1 MSAHRSSYSLSQVM
15 LQEYGINTSGHRSK
29 LLSADDVEQAY
40 LIIPVKRELGEY
52 IKRAHPKHAS
62 KIKYLAQDVTD
73 PWRQPYAV
81 YAKCALLIETLITT
95 VLAEITTTTASDL

>member
-1 MSAHRSSYSLSQVM
+1 M
-15 LQEYGINTSGHRSK
+15 LQEYGINTSGHRSN

-52 IKRAHPKHAS
+52 IKRSHPKYAS
-62 KIKYLAQDVTD
+62 KVKYLAQDVTD

-95 VLAEITTTTASDL
+95 VLAEITTTTNSDL

>member
-1 MSAHRSSYSLSQVM
+1 MYILYYVYWQVM

-29 LLSADDVEQAY
+29 LLSEDDVENAY

-52 IKRAHPKHAS
+52 IKMAHPQHAS
-62 KIKYLAQDVTD
+62 KIKYLTQDVTD

-81 YAKCALLIETLITT
+81 YAKCATLIETLITA
-95 VLAEITTTTASDL
+95 VLAEITGTASDL